1 MKTPVSRKLS
11 CAALIFLSAGMALAQ
26 PQSELKREVAP
37 PVEQLVAEALAQAPS
52 LAVLR
57 ARLAAAREMVGPAG
71 SLPDPTVEL
80 VLQDMGFPKWTV
92 GVEEMSMIGPEFRQD
107 LLYPG
112 KRDAR
117 REAASAEAVTRGKEL
132 EQLQREVTA
141 QVRTLYARVYTLDNE
156 RRALGAARGLLDLL
170 AATAAARYSAGEADQ
185 EAVIKAQLQLSRV
198 AERLDDVTA
207 QRQGMVSA
215 LNRLL
220 DRAGDATLGEVEAL
234 PAVPE
239 ASHPWADLA
248 EANAPTVAAKVAAV
262 WAAERRVEAARLELK
277 PNLMAGAGVFLRGQF
292 DPAVTLSFGVEW
304 PMWRKEK
311 QGAVVR
317 AAQQDLVATS
327 EELRDAK
334 AAARGDATRLAVELR
349 RAESQVVRYR
359 QAIVPQTSAAVDAA
373 RSSYLAGRGD
383 FSTVIEDFREWLDA
397 RTQMAGREAERFI
410 AWSELQSL
418 VTSPTEN

>member
-1 MKTPVSRKLS
+1 VKTHSLLR
-11 CAALIFLSAGMALAQ
+11 FLCPILLLCSGLTWGQ
-26 PQSELKREVAP
+26 PQSEPKPEVAP
-37 PVEQLVAEALAQAPS
+37 PVERLVAEALSQAPS
-52 LAVLR
+52 LAALR
-57 ARLAAAREMVGPAG
+57 ARLAAARDMVAPAG

-92 GVEEMSMIGPEFRQD
+92 GVQEMSMIGPEVRQD

-132 EQLQREVTA
+132 EQLQREVAA

-156 RRALGAARGLLDLL
+156 RRALVAARELLDLL
-170 AATAAARYSAGEADQ
+170 AATAAARYAAGEAEQ
-185 EAVIKAQLQLSRV
+185 EAVIKAQLQGSRV
-198 AERLDDVTA
+198 GERLDDLVA
-207 QRQGMVSA
+207 ERQGLVSA

-220 DRAGDATLGEVEAL
+220 DRAGDAALGQVEVL
-234 PAVPE
+234 PPVPE
-239 ASHPWADLA
+239 ASHSWAELA
-248 EANAPTVAAKVAAV
+248 EANAPVVAAKEAALR
-262 WAAERRVEAARLELK
+262 AAERRLEAARLELK

-311 QGAVVR
+311 QGPIVR
-317 AAQQDLVATS
+317 AAEQDLVATS

-334 AAARGDATRLAVELR
+334 AAARGDAARLAVEVR
-349 RAESQVVRYR
+349 RAGSQIVRYR

-383 FSTVIEDFREWLDA
+383 FSTAIEDFREWLNA
-397 RTQMAGREAERFI
+397 RTQLAAREAERFI
-410 AWSELQSL
+410 AWSQLQSI